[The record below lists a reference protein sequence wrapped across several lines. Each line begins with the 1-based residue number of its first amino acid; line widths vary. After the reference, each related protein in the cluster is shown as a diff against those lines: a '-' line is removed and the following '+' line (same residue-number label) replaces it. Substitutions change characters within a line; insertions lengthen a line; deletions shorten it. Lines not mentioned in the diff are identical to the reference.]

1 MNRMAEK
8 KDPCRFTVMFN
19 RTDPNHLQVVEV
31 LNQQKHR
38 KAQFIVNAVLHYL
51 NCPETPVIQESVPV
65 DKQAILNIV
74 AQYLKER
81 EYSGTRV
88 QLTQAQ
94 PAASQPRKTDQC
106 VQIRMEGTVLDDA
119 EALLGA
125 DGLAAIAD
133 TMSAFRKG

>member
-1 MNRMAEK
+1 MSHVAEK

-19 RTDPNHLQVVEV
+19 RADPNHLRVVEV

-51 NCPETPVIQESVPV
+51 NCPETPVIQESAPV

-74 AQYLKER
+74 AQYLEER
-81 EYSGTRV
+81 EYSGTKVQPTRTQTAATQPRQTDQRV
-88 QLTQAQ
+88 QV
-94 PAASQPRKTDQC
+94 C
-106 VQIRMEGTVLDDA
+106 MERTVLDDA
-119 EALLGA
+119 EALLGV